1 MTSRR
6 VARPDGKGR
15 GLAGRAFV
23 WKRYDFRES
32 SRIVV
37 LWLREHGLVAALAKG
52 AHRDSSPLR
61 GRIDFLAELDVQL
74 TATREGLRTLLRA
87 ELLRERRGL
96 RAASRFV
103 AASHLAELFDFAL
116 VQDRPEPEL
125 FDLADGALALL
136 EKCPLASVPNVVL
149 GIELRLLA
157 NLGALPDLDRCSTC
171 DRELDGQA
179 FFGEVAGALCCRNH
193 AASPRRAIGAVALGQ
208 LRTLLACPGRE
219 LPTVAERPTAAAVS
233 LPALWLARSLERR
246 CTLRKHVFAR
256 AAAVDETA

>member
-6 VARPDGKGR
+6 AARPDGQSR

-37 LWLREHGLVAALAKG
+37 LWLREHGLVSALAKG

-61 GRIDFLAELDVQL
+61 GRIDFLAEIDVQL

-87 ELLRERRGL
+87 ELVRERRGL
-96 RAASRFV
+96 RQAQRFV
-103 AASHLAELFDFAL
+103 AASHLAESFDFAL
-116 VQDRPEPEL
+116 VHDRPEPEL
-125 FDLADGALALL
+125 FDLADGALTLI
-136 EKCPLASVPNVVL
+136 EKCPLAALPNVVL

-157 NLGALPDLDRCSTC
+157 NLGALPDLARCSTC
-171 DRELDGQA
+171 ERELGDQA
-179 FFGEVAGALCCRNH
+179 FYGEVAGALCCREH
-193 AASPRRAIGAVALGQ
+193 AAAPRRAVGANALHQ

-219 LPTVAERPTAAAVS
+219 LPTLAERPAPATIS
-233 LPALWLARSLERR
+233 LPALWLLRSLERR
-246 CTLRKHVFAR
+246 CSLRKHVFAR
-256 AAAVDETA
+256 VAAVDETA